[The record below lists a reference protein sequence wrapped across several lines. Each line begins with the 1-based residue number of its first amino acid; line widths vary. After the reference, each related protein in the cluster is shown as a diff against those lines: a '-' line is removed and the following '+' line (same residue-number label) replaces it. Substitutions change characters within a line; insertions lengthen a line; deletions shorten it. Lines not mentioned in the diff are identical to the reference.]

1 MDYTENRLTYKQ
13 RQQLIKIANNT
24 QEIHNNDEAAMFVTL
39 MRICRDYVSPLF
51 PLLTDE
57 ARDKWL
63 IERLKKYRIKYYEK
77 I

>member
-1 MDYTENRLTYKQ
+1 MNKKANSLSPKQ
-13 RQQLIKIANNT
+13 RLQLINIANNV
-24 QEIHNNDEAAMFVTL
+24 QEIHNNDEASMFVAL
-39 MRICRDYVSPLF
+39 MRICRDYVSTAF

-57 ARDKWL
+57 ARDKWF